1 MIIHS
6 LCVSY
11 SHTSGVIYQSKKQPE
26 QQRDHHTIAS
36 NNIQLKTYYPVQSGI
51 ETGKTMNLNSMM
63 FVPSMNNTPTGTAAA
78 AAQAANMMMSSGAGT
93 HFMSGPPPPH
103 HHSHSHPHANA
114 SAMYHMRQMAAA
126 ANYHQQTR
134 FMGPPPHPSQQSP
147 PQRSGFSYYN
157 QGPRHYYNATM
168 MNQQRLPG
176 PSANYNPTMWSNK
189 LGAVAQKPLANLK
202 EKEPSS
208 ISSTT
213 NDTTNKI
220 TDSSNASTGE
230 HIHNTNNN
238 KPPAVAAPI
247 SSNKQQ
253 QHQSK
258 KSYEKHDK
266 VKLTKLPKM
275 KRSDSKSSIKSSTT
289 LVVAAVATVT
299 AAAATSDSTTAAS
312 QHCVK
317 VSNKDMKQREQQKKK
332 SKYIL

>member
-11 SHTSGVIYQSKKQPE
+11 SHTSGVIYRSKKQPE
-26 QQRDHHTIAS
+26 QQRDHRIIAS
-36 NNIQLKTYYPVQSGI
+36 NNSQLKTYYPEQSGI

-63 FVPSMNNTPTGTAAA
+63 FVPSMNNTPTGTGAA

-230 HIHNTNNN
+230 HNHNNN
-238 KPPAVAAPI
+238 KPPAAAAPI

>member
-1 MIIHS
+1 
-6 LCVSY
+6 
-11 SHTSGVIYQSKKQPE
+11 
-26 QQRDHHTIAS
+26 
-36 NNIQLKTYYPVQSGI
+36 
-51 ETGKTMNLNSMM
+51 MNLNSMM
-63 FVPSMNNTPTGTAAA
+63 FVPSMNNTPTGTAA
-78 AAQAANMMMSSGAGT
+78 QTANMMMSSGAGT
-93 HFMSGPPPPH
+93 HFMSGPPPPPH

-134 FMGPPPHPSQQSP
+134 FMGPPHPSQQSP

-230 HIHNTNNN
+230 HNHNHNNN

-299 AAAATSDSTTAAS
+299 AAAAATSDSTTAAS